1 MLALALLPPL
11 APLVPVV
18 ASQNVDFLDTVEA
31 MLVAD
36 VLDVAAQVEQW
47 VADLPP
53 VEAGAKAPSAE
64 SAAAFEAW
72 DEDWQALMGSK
83 DFESDMARVMVEGLA
98 LRRRWSGAP
107 WPEFEERST
116 RLRREGSQVL
126 VMALLRLELLERS
139 PPERQGE
146 FAAEWLRCGQSGRS
160 EQLESLFKAEGA
172 VVEGL
177 GALRPG
183 RGSVQ
188 DAVRNHR
195 YGSRRVLDDQVKAA
209 MPRGFDHRLQ
219 EALAVRWL
227 VDHANPD
234 RHDLLVKAAA
244 AVQEER
250 WTRTPLYFDACV
262 RMGTLPAL
270 EECVDALGRIED
282 LRDELERERRR
293 GSKLVKKRAPR
304 DWELSKDDWAV
315 LREAV
320 IADHE
325 RVVDRRAAALDG
337 YARAAEERLAAF
349 ASALGTDAPEPG
361 GAKAHAAWKRWLKGS
376 RSSLPEGL
384 TEEAR

>member
-1 MLALALLPPL
+1 MAMLAPALLPLL
-11 APLVPVV
+11 APLPPVV

-139 PPERQGE
+139 PSERQGE
-146 FAAEWLRCGQSGRS
+146 FAAEWLRSGQSGRS
-160 EQLESLFKAEGA
+160 GQLESLFKAEGA

-188 DAVRNHR
+188 DAVREHR
-195 YGSRRVLDDQVKAA
+195 R
-209 MPRGFDHRLQ
+209 
-219 EALAVRWL
+219 EI
-227 VDHANPD
+227 
-234 RHDLLVKAAA
+234 
-244 AVQEER
+244 
-250 WTRTPLYFDACV
+250 TRSQLS
-262 RMGTLPAL
+262 
-270 EECVDALGRIED
+270 
-282 LRDELERERRR
+282 RERALRLCTEMPHMFPTFRR
-293 GSKLVKKRAPR
+293 K
-304 DWELSKDDWAV
+304 
-315 LREAV
+315 
-320 IADHE
+320 
-325 RVVDRRAAALDG
+325 
-337 YARAAEERLAAF
+337 
-349 ASALGTDAPEPG
+349 
-361 GAKAHAAWKRWLKGS
+361 
-376 RSSLPEGL
+376 
-384 TEEAR
+384 

>member
-1 MLALALLPPL
+1 MLAPALLPLLAPL
-11 APLVPVV
+11 APVV
-18 ASQNVDFLDTVEA
+18 ANQNIDFLDTVEA

-36 VLDVAAQVEQW
+36 VLDVATQVEQW

-53 VEAGAKAPSAE
+53 IEADAKAPSAE
-64 SAAAFEAW
+64 SAAAFKAW

-83 DFESDMARVMVEGLA
+83 EFESDMARVMVEGLT

-116 RLRREGSQVL
+116 RLRREGSQIL

-139 PPERQGE
+139 PPEQQGK
-146 FAAEWLRCGQSGRS
+146 FAAEWLQSGRRGRS
-160 EQLESLFKAEGA
+160 KQLQSLFEAERA

-177 GALRPG
+177 GSLRPG
-183 RGSVQ
+183 RGSAQ

-195 YGSRRVLDDQVKAA
+195 YGSRQVLDDQVMEAIQ
-209 MPRGFDHRLQ
+209 RGFDHRLQ

-227 VDHANPD
+227 VEHANPD
-234 RHDLLVKAAA
+234 RHDLLVEAAA
-244 AVQEER
+244 AAQEER
-250 WTRTPLYFDACV
+250 WTGTPLYFDACV

-270 EECVDALGRIED
+270 QECVDALGRIEN
-282 LRDELERERRR
+282 LRDDLERERRR
-293 GSKLVKKRAPR
+293 GSKLVRKRAPR
-304 DWELSKDDWAV
+304 DWELSKDDWTV

-320 IADHE
+320 IADHA
-325 RVVDRRAAALDG
+325 RVVDRRAAALER
-337 YARAAEERLAAF
+337 YARSAEGRLAAF

-384 TEEAR
+384 AEEAR